1 MQTAQCTAGTA
12 YLSWGKDVTVPVSRR
27 LDYWKQKAAAA
38 EADFY
43 RLNAEQDQEDM
54 AISALVDMIHAS
66 RQVERLSDPELP
78 AWIYGKG

>member
-1 MQTAQCTAGTA
+1 MFIVRGLLNA
-12 YLSWGKDVTVPVSRR
+12 YLLRGERMSR
-27 LDYWKQKAAAA
+27 LDYWRQQAQEA

-43 RLNAEQDQEDM
+43 RLNAEQDQEDQ
-54 AISALVDMIHAS
+54 ALTALVDLIHAS

>member
-1 MQTAQCTAGTA
+1 M
-12 YLSWGKDVTVPVSRR
+12 SR
-27 LDYWKQKAAAA
+27 LDYWRKQAQEA

-43 RLNAEQDQEDM
+43 RLNAEQDQEDQ
-54 AISALVDMIHAS
+54 AITALVDLFHASHQVQRALMDLIHAS